1 MTEYFVQPGTRVPL
15 GGESTSPPDTS
26 VPRGNPELGDG
37 GVVQVIDAEWKRRAG
52 VARNLAAE
60 LAGVTASIRSLN
72 KNNHYG
78 IGAKEGED
86 FYRGVDEFLKQWS
99 QSLTELT
106 SRISNLATQCD
117 NAHIELCDT
126 DDENGRTLET

>member
-60 LAGVTASIRSLN
+60 LAKAQSDLSALAIE
-72 KNNHYG
+72 NHYG
-78 IGAKEGED
+78 TVSEGSNFSRRVRTFVDQLSFEIGNMKTRCE
-86 FYRGVDEFLKQWS
+86 
-99 QSLTELT
+99 SL
-106 SRISNLATQCD
+106 SAQCE
-117 NAHIELCDT
+117 NAHQELANT
-126 DDENGRTLET
+126 DEENASDFVV